1 MPIVIKSRFEIER
14 MRRTGQLGHQI
25 LSKMRQAVA
34 AGVTTQALD
43 DLAKFELDRAGAI
56 ALSKNYPTYRAGEG
70 FPGHTCI
77 SVNEEVVHGIP
88 GTRTLKD
95 GDIVTL
101 DLALSMDGYCAD
113 TATTVGVGT
122 ISPPL
127 QQLLTVTRQTLDL
140 AISHMRPGIRWSDVA
155 RLMQHYVEQHGYNV
169 VREFVGHGIGREMH
183 EEPKVPNFVT
193 AEQLSGDFVLRR
205 GMTLAV
211 EPMVVMGAA
220 RRGSLSGRM
229 DGVHGG
235 SDAGRAFR
243 AYRGGERDGGGYTHG
258 RDGSRRLDRDVKIS
272 WKIPSIK
279 SRSTRPTRWW
289 RRWGTS
295 SGFTTK
301 SWS

>member
-14 MRRTGQLGHQI
+14 MRRSGQLGHQI
-25 LSKMRQAVA
+25 LTKMRQAVA

-56 ALSKNYPTYRAGEG
+56 ALSKNYPTYKAGEG

-88 GTRTLKD
+88 GSRTLKD

-101 DLALSMDGYCAD
+101 DLALSLDGYCAD
-113 TATTVGVGT
+113 TATTVAVGT
-122 ISPPL
+122 ISPAL

-183 EEPKVPNFVT
+183 EEPKVPNFVS
-193 AEQLSGDFVLRR
+193 AEQLSGDFTLRR

-211 EPMVVMGAA
+211 EPMVVMG
-220 RRGSLSGRM
+220 R
-229 DGVHGG
+229 
-235 SDAGRAFR
+235 
-243 AYRGGERDGGGYTHG
+243 
-258 RDGSRRLDRDVKIS
+258 RDVALLDDRMTCVGM
-272 WKIPSIK
+272 PPQPCTVDPR
-279 SRSTRPTRWW
+279 SRD
-289 RRWGTS
+289 RRRNRVRRQGP
-295 SGFTTK
+295 
-301 SWS
+301 